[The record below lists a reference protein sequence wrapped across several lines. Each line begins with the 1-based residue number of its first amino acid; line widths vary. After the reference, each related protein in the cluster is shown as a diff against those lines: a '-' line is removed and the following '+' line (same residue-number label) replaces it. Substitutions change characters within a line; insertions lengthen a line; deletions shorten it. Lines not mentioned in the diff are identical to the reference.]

1 LGNFAPFSLEGK
13 TMSLETIVRQHLAGI
28 NDKRSAR
35 SVQKALEAMFDPD
48 GLGQGIVI
56 TVPLTAT
63 DATRTIFIANRA
75 MRLKAVS
82 RIFSTASTSGA
93 VTVSKDTGTTA
104 PGGGTALLTG
114 TLALSGTANTVV
126 NGTLIS
132 TTATLQ
138 LAAGDRIAIVISGTM
153 TNLVGGI
160 LTLSLER
167 AVV

>member
-1 LGNFAPFSLEGK
+1 
-13 TMSLETIVRQHLAGI
+13 MSLETIVRQHLAAI
-28 NDKRSAR
+28 PDKRIAR
-35 SVQKALEAMFDPD
+35 SVQKALEQMFDPD
-48 GLGQGIVI
+48 GLGQGIDF

-82 RIFSTASTSGA
+82 RIFSTASTSGT
-93 VTVSKDTGTTA
+93 VTVTKDTGTAA
-104 PGGGTALLTG
+104 PGAGTALLTG

-132 TTATLQ
+132 TTSSLQ
-138 LAAGDRIAIVISGTM
+138 LAAGDRIAIVIAGTM
-153 TNLVGGI
+153 TNLAGGI

>member
-1 LGNFAPFSLEGK
+1 
-13 TMSLETIVRQHLAGI
+13 MSLQTLVRQHIASI
-28 NDKRSAR
+28 PDKRIAR
-35 SVQKALEAMFDPD
+35 AITKALETMFDPD
-48 GLGQGIVI
+48 GSGQGIVI

-63 DATRTIFIANRA
+63 DATRTVFIATTA

-82 RIFSTASTSGA
+82 RIFSTASTSGT

-132 TTATLQ
+132 TTSTLQ
-138 LAAGDRIAIVISGTM
+138 LAAGDRIAIVIAGTM

-160 LTLSLER
+160 VTLSLQP
-167 AVV
+167 ATV